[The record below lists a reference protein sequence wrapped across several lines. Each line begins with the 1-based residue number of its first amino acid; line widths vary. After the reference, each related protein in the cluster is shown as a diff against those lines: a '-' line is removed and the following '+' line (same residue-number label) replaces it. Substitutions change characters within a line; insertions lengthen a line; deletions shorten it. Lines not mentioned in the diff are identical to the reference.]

1 MSNAPIEHGE
11 RALRP
16 LTAAVL
22 CALLAEIGL
31 LALLGWV
38 SS

>member
-1 MSNAPIEHGE
+1 MQPIEDGE

-22 CALLAEIGL
+22 
-31 LALLGWV
+31 LALLGEIGLFALLGWLCK
-38 SS
+38 